1 MGIAVFSVFIGRGL
15 IDNLLPIFTVQKLG
29 WSDTTYT
36 QIFSIANLISGFA
49 GMFIGGALVDFYGK
63 KRMIAIYLS
72 FLVLLIIIMFY
83 FSEYWSNP
91 NFVTGFII
99 AFYILITFTNIA
111 IFATA
116 MSLCWKRVAATQ
128 FTLYMA
134 ISNLGLVVGAGII
147 GPLKN
152 IFSWEYVFMT
162 YIIFVMVMLVLLKF
176 INFDKHQNKLEK
188 LEEGFNK

>member
-72 FLVLLIIIMFY
+72 FLVLLIISFTFQNIG
-83 FSEYWSNP
+83 P
-91 NFVTGFII
+91 
-99 AFYILITFTNIA
+99 ILILLLASLLHF
-111 IFATA
+111 IF
-116 MSLCWKRVAATQ
+116 
-128 FTLYMA
+128 
-134 ISNLGLVVGAGII
+134 
-147 GPLKN
+147 
-152 IFSWEYVFMT
+152 
-162 YIIFVMVMLVLLKF
+162 
-176 INFDKHQNKLEK
+176 
-188 LEEGFNK
+188 